1 MASPLAADST
11 LAADREEYY
20 AVMDETTKLSHR
32 RQTTND
38 LLTGINI
45 VFLTAMGAVFVA
57 SHLTSWWATA
67 ILGLITAFAWLFDIT
82 WIRLLNRY
90 SAVISLRISLR
101 ISYLGAIER
110 RLCDAGVFVKITI
123 PLESST
129 QTVTTRGV
137 YTLERDVLY
146 RRGNRNRGG
155 FIRRERFLVILFMGA
170 ELVVTGSVAALTELI
185 ALHVLARVAL

>member
-11 LAADREEYY
+11 MAADREEYY

-57 SHLTSWWATA
+57 SHLTSWWTTA

-90 SAVISLRISLR
+90 RAVISLR
-101 ISYLGAIER
+101 ISYLGAIEN
-110 RLCDAGVFVKITI
+110 RLRDAGVFVEITI
-123 PLESST
+123 PLESH
-129 QTVTTRGV
+129 QTVTARGV
-137 YTLERDVLY
+137 YSLEQAVLY
-146 RRGNRNRGG
+146 RRGNRGG

>member
-1 MASPLAADST
+1 MAIPLAADAT
-11 LAADREEYY
+11 MAADREEYY
-20 AVMDETTKLSHR
+20 AVIDETTKLSHR

-90 SAVISLRISLR
+90 RAVISLR
-101 ISYLGAIER
+101 ISYLGAIEE
-110 RLCDAGVFVKITI
+110 RLRDAGVFVKITV
-123 PLESST
+123 PLESSHR
-129 QTVTTRGV
+129 TVTTRGV
-137 YTLERDVLY
+137 YTLEQDVLY
-146 RRGNRNRGG
+146 PPGNRNHGG

-185 ALHVLARVAL
+185 ALHILARVAL